1 MTVGGASNPPTSV
14 ETSEI
19 LDNGISKLLE
29 QDFDSGIKAID
40 DAYARQK
47 NDETRMYYALSQ
59 IAQVSIDE
67 NVTKIVKE
75 NLGFKEYPATLN
87 ALFTSEWLKKY
98 SGQEYVSVYKIEED
112 ENGSCV
118 RVSVDSNAE
127 DYFYPRAYL
136 DDAGDW
142 ISSYDSVQ
150 GKYVLNADGKYLVS
164 YWDLTN
170 EERASNPT
178 RYNYTF
184 DHSKHVLSD
193 SYSSLAPDFNLP
205 DWVKNSDLYKN
216 SIVDTV
222 ETVSTIGVKMFGAL
236 IECNPNGL
244 NELVDNVLKVFES
257 KKLSN
262 AKSVISE
269 MSNASVALPEKV
281 IKAFNLESVLGENI
295 SVKVGKAEL
304 NVLLAALNIYKGTFQ
319 LISSYDLSADTDV
332 LKDLFTG
339 SSSSYEKFGNAFNLK
354 TFAVRNADAVK
365 ASKET
370 FISAIDTLLESYDAM
385 FGTSSTYPQGAVD
398 TVKEYGDFFVLGAK
412 ELKNALNNDSV
423 FYIPKDFG
431 GTRWTT
437 SAADAMFGI
446 DLGKAFTAGYFS
458 EIVEKDSS
466 GDAVLYGQTDY
477 CFQDSS
483 YNETERKSI
492 IQLTTTIDEF
502 MESESEALKTELEKT
517 DYRSVNYTISVG
529 FSMNL
534 KLVKDMLPG
543 LMDSAN
549 DMEILPFMGAGGQI
563 TSSKN

>member
-1 MTVGGASNPPTSV
+1 
-14 ETSEI
+14 
-19 LDNGISKLLE
+19 
-29 QDFDSGIKAID
+29 
-40 DAYARQK
+40 
-47 NDETRMYYALSQ
+47 MYYALSQ

-67 NVTKIVKE
+67 NVVKVVKE

-87 ALFTSEWLKKY
+87 ALFSPEWLKKY
-98 SGQEYVSVYKIEED
+98 SGQEYVSVYNIEED

-127 DYFYPRAYL
+127 GYFYPRAYL

-142 ISSYDSVQ
+142 VSSYDSVQ
-150 GKYVLNADGKYLVS
+150 GKYVLNDDGKYLIS
-164 YWDLTN
+164 YRDLLD
-170 EERASNPT
+170 EERATNPT
-178 RYNYTF
+178 RYNCTS
-184 DHSKHVLSD
+184 DHYKYVLSD
-193 SYSSLAPDFNLP
+193 SSSSLAPDFNIP
-205 DWVKNSDLYKN
+205 DWVKNSNLYKN
-216 SIVDTV
+216 SIVNAV
-222 ETVSTIGVKMFGAL
+222 ETVSTIGVKMLGAL

-269 MSNASVALPEKV
+269 MSNASVSLPEKV

-319 LISSYDLSADTDV
+319 LISSYDLSVDTDV
-332 LKDLFTG
+332 LKNLFIDY
-339 SSSSYEKFGNAFNLK
+339 SSYYEKFGNAFNLK

-365 ASKET
+365 ASKES

-412 ELKNALNNDSV
+412 ELKNALNNNSV

-458 EIVEKDSS
+458 EIVEKNSS

-477 CFQDSS
+477 CFRDSS
-483 YNETERKSI
+483 YNEIERKSKDI

-502 MESESEALKTELEKT
+502 IKRESEALRTEFEKT
-517 DYRSVNYTISVG
+517 DYRSVNYTITVG

-549 DMEILPFMGAGGQI
+549 DVEIIPIVGSGGQE
-563 TSSKN
+563 TSSEN

>member
-67 NVTKIVKE
+67 NVVKVVKE

-87 ALFTSEWLKKY
+87 ALFSPEWLKKY

-118 RVSVDSNAE
+118 RVNVDSNAE
-127 DYFYPRAYL
+127 GYFYLRAYL
-136 DDAGDW
+136 DDAGEW
-142 ISSYDSVQ
+142 VSSYDSVQ
-150 GKYVLNADGKYLVS
+150 GKYVLNDDGKYLIDD
-164 YWDLTN
+164 WNLTG
-170 EERASNPT
+170 EELATNPI
-178 RYNYTF
+178 RYNYTS
-184 DHSKHVLSD
+184 DHYKYVLSD
-193 SYSSLAPDFNLP
+193 SSSSLAPDFNIP

-216 SIVDTV
+216 SIVNTV
-222 ETVSTIGVKMFGAL
+222 ETVSTIGVKMLGAL

-269 MSNASVALPEKV
+269 MSNASVSLPEKV

-319 LISSYDLSADTDV
+319 LISSYDLSVDTDV
-332 LKDLFTG
+332 LKNLFIDY
-339 SSSSYEKFGNAFNLK
+339 SSYYEKFGNAFNLK

-365 ASKET
+365 ASKES

-412 ELKNALNNDSV
+412 ELKNALNNNSV

-458 EIVEKDSS
+458 KIVEKDSS

-477 CFQDSS
+477 C
-483 YNETERKSI
+483 YNETERKSKDI
-492 IQLTTTIDEF
+492 IPLTTTTIDEF
-502 MESESEALKTELEKT
+502 IKRESEALKTEFEKIG
-517 DYRSVNYTISVG
+517 YKSVNYTITVG
-529 FSMNL
+529 FSMDL

-549 DMEILPFMGAGGQI
+549 DVEIIPIVGSVGQE
-563 TSSKN
+563 TSSEN